1 MKGEKKC
8 VIIIALFEKP
18 CIEYY
23 LGVRGRGFEA
33 SDSDKAFFLTT
44 QNKVPARLGTRFIEL
59 LVKKLS
65 TAYGK
70 PTTPHKLRH
79 TLTTRLYEQTK
90 DSLLVSQQLGH
101 KGTAMVEIYAHVA
114 AETTKEALSDL

>member
-1 MKGEKKC
+1 M
-8 VIIIALFEKP
+8 IIALFEKP
-18 CIEYY
+18 YIECH
-23 LGVRGRGFEA
+23 LEIRERCFEA

-44 QNKVPARLGTRFIEL
+44 HNKVPARLGTRSVEL

-70 PTTPHKLRH
+70 STTPHKLRH
-79 TLTTRLYEQTK
+79 TLATRLYGQTK

-101 KGTAMVEIYAHVA
+101 RGTAMIELYVHVA
-114 AETTKEALSDL
+114 AETTKEALFSNAYIH